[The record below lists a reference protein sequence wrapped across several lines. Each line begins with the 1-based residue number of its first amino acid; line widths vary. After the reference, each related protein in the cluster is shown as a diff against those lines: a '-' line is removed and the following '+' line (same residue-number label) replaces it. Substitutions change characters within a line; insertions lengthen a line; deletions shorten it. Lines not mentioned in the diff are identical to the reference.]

1 MYLSKYQQ
9 IKSQIAKIF
18 DKLYIPDNVCLS
30 CNNYFK
36 PTLQGYVCDD
46 CIASI
51 KPMFFEKETLPYID
65 SYRIFS
71 SYDKA
76 LKEMIIALKF
86 KKASLFAK
94 IIGDIVKDD
103 FFAFVK
109 SINPDIVTYVPV
121 SFFRF
126 WQRGYDQ
133 NDILLKALNAQYISI
148 FKRIKHAKP
157 LSLSI
162 DKNQREHIVSGAFDI
177 KKEFKFN
184 LENKRILVFDDIITT
199 GATAVSIARV
209 LKMHAVKEVYFYF
222 IASHK
227 KHVSML

>member
-9 IKSQIAKIF
+9 IKSQIAKLL
-18 DKLYIPDNVCLS
+18 DKLYIPDNICLS

-46 CIASI
+46 CIASVKANI
-51 KPMFFEKETLPYID
+51 FEKESLDYID
-65 SYRIFS
+65 AYRIFGA
-71 SYDKA
+71 YEGA
-76 LKEMIIALKF
+76 LQQMIIALKF
-86 KKASLFAK
+86 KRASLFANL
-94 IIGDIVKDD
+94 IGDIVKDD
-103 FFAFVK
+103 FLNFANAV
-109 SINPDIVTYVPV
+109 NPDIISFVPV

-133 NDILLKALNAQYISI
+133 NDIILKALNVDYT
-148 FKRIKHAKP
+148 FLLKRTKHAKP
-157 LSLSI
+157 LALSL
-162 DKNQREHIVSGAFDI
+162 KKEQRLKIVSGAFDI

>member
-9 IKSQIAKIF
+9 IKSQIAKLL
-18 DKLYIPDNVCLS
+18 DKLYIPDNICLS

-46 CIASI
+46 CIASVKANI
-51 KPMFFEKETLPYID
+51 FEKETIPYID

-103 FFAFVK
+103 F
-109 SINPDIVTYVPV
+109 
-121 SFFRF
+121 
-126 WQRGYDQ
+126 
-133 NDILLKALNAQYISI
+133 LL
-148 FKRIKHAKP
+148 F
-157 LSLSI
+157 
-162 DKNQREHIVSGAFDI
+162 
-177 KKEFKFN
+177 
-184 LENKRILVFDDIITT
+184 
-199 GATAVSIARV
+199 
-209 LKMHAVKEVYFYF
+209 
-222 IASHK
+222 
-227 KHVSML
+227 

>member
-1 MYLSKYQQ
+1 M
-9 IKSQIAKIF
+9 
-18 DKLYIPDNVCLS
+18 
-30 CNNYFK
+30 
-36 PTLQGYVCDD
+36 
-46 CIASI
+46 
-51 KPMFFEKETLPYID
+51 
-65 SYRIFS
+65 
-71 SYDKA
+71 
-76 LKEMIIALKF
+76 
-86 KKASLFAK
+86 
-94 IIGDIVKDD
+94 
-103 FFAFVK
+103 
-109 SINPDIVTYVPV
+109 PV

-162 DKNQREHIVSGAFDI
+162 DKNQREHIVSGAFKV
-177 KKEFKFN
+177 KKELVSN
-184 LENKRILVFDDIITT
+184 LEGKKVLVFDDILTT
-199 GATAVSIARV
+199 GATATQIAKI